1 MSGMKEKTSVTLS
14 KEVLSGIDRIAGSR
28 SRSAYIEDVLA
39 EHLRARKRAERDA
52 RDAEIINR
60 NAKRL
65 NRDAEDG
72 LEYQAP
78 LGNRPEE

>member
-1 MSGMKEKTSVTLS
+1 MKEKTSVTLS
-14 KEVLSGIDRIAGSR
+14 KEVLSGIDRLAGPTR
-28 SRSAYIEDVLA
+28 SRSAFIESVLA
-39 EHLRARKRAERDA
+39 DHLRTRAREERDA
-52 RDAEIINR
+52 RDVAIINR

-78 LGNRPEE
+78 LGDRPEE